1 MIYHLSLQTAGLIAG
16 LFLLLVSVPGLIKP
30 ELARGFAQR
39 LPRSRV
45 AGFTLLTV
53 DLFWSLW
60 LLATMEMGE
69 FSSFRRPLLII
80 LPIGFFLVLRFV
92 DEFLAVR
99 ALGILFLLGAEPLL
113 DAAFFRTE
121 TSRLLVTVFAYLLI
135 VVGLFWVT
143 MPYLLRDQI
152 NWSARTPGRWRLT
165 HGLALLYG
173 AAILACAVTRY

>member
-16 LFLLLVSVPGLIKP
+16 LFLLLVSVPGVISP
-30 ELARGFAQR
+30 DRTRGLAQR

-45 AGFTLLTV
+45 AGFALLTV

-69 FSSFRRPLLII
+69 FSGFRRPLLII

-99 ALGILFLLGAEPLL
+99 ALGILFLLAAEPLL

-121 TSRLLVTVFAYLLI
+121 ASRLLVTVFAYLLI
-135 VVGLFWVT
+135 VIGLFWVT

-152 NWSARTPGRWRLT
+152 NWSARTSSRWRLAN
-165 HGLALLYG
+165 GLALLYG